1 MNIKSMKNNYKI
13 AKNKKR
19 GKNTVFSKQIFLIL
33 KKQSNE
39 NKQNLKKK
47 KNDESAKEKKK

>member
-19 GKNTVFSKQIFLIL
+19 GKNTVFSKQIFF
-33 KKQSNE
+33 
-39 NKQNLKKK
+39 
-47 KNDESAKEKKK
+47 DFEKAIK